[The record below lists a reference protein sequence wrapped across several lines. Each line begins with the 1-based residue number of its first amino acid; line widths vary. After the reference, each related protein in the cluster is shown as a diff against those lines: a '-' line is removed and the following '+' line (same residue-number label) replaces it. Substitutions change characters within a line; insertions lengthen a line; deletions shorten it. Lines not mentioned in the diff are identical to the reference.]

1 MNKNVFTLIISY
13 LMISMLS
20 LSCSGSKTPAQEEYT
35 LLGDG
40 GGFTGVETIYKVS
53 DNGRIEKSGE
63 YLGRLSKEE
72 ISQLR
77 ENKQTLQL
85 DQIEYLK
92 PGNIYHL
99 LEFNKGGVARK
110 LVWDPYDPE
119 HPKALELYYNHLFYL
134 IKKHSK

>member
-1 MNKNVFTLIISY
+1 MNKNVLTLIISY
-13 LMISMLS
+13 LMISLLT
-20 LSCSGSKTPAQEEYT
+20 LSCSGSKTPAPEEYT
-35 LLGDG
+35 ILGDG
-40 GGFTGVETIYKVS
+40 GGFSGIETLYTVWS
-53 DNGRIEKSGE
+53 NGRIEKSGA

-72 ISQLR
+72 LKQLK

-99 LEFNKGGVARK
+99 LEFSKGGTSRK

-119 HPKALELYYNHLFYL
+119 HPKALELYYNHLFHL
-134 IKKHSK
+134 IKKHIK